1 MWQSTH
7 SEDAVRRR
15 DPARELRVDVPRVE
29 REYANVLTL
38 ETLLECV
45 RVEDVGEFAGAP
57 GSMTGSTAQ
66 RWQGPETHLSPYRS
80 HVLPR
85 GLLTVSWEVKSGFE
99 QKLCPEIGCLVR
111 CSM

>member
-29 REYANVLTL
+29 GEYANVLAL

-45 RVEDVGEFAGAP
+45 RVENVGEFAGAP
-57 GSMTGSTAQ
+57 GVNDRFDRTKVARAGDSPKPIPLPGVAQ
-66 RWQGPETHLSPYRS
+66 RLVNSLLGGE
-80 HVLPR
+80 V
-85 GLLTVSWEVKSGFE
+85 GLWAEVVS
-99 QKLCPEIGCLVR
+99 
-111 CSM
+111 